1 MKRTLFIVCS
11 FCLLASACTQ
21 RSICPA
27 FQSAYI
33 YDKDALRKKFSY
45 FQEDSTPKILTAS
58 KNKYLIAEAVPYRRK
73 IARISTVEMKDVM
86 PVVPD
91 SLTMDDNIS
100 LADLDAA
107 ARSVIDSTYIVDVEP
122 QTDSL
127 AEGEE
132 AEYMISKDKEVRVL
146 RYNKDSISYKVE
158 EVRYN
163 VDQDNYMWYLRD
175 AIVLPDIR
183 LLQVQGEAGEETTA
197 KKERKGIRGFF
208 KNLFKKKEEDKEPM
222 DSTDLEPPV
231 ERSQYDLDYVEDEN
245 AKPAPETKKRGL
257 FKKKEKKEKVN
268 ENEEGKVSSGKQ
280 RPPKQKKEK
289 KPKQEKPE
297 KIKTE
302 DEKPPDSEVKGEEG
316 F

>member
-1 MKRTLFIVCS
+1 MKRALFIVCS
-11 FCLLASACTQ
+11 FCFLASACTQ
-21 RSICPA
+21 RTICPA
-27 FQSAYI
+27 FQSAFI

-58 KNKYLIAEAVPYRRK
+58 KNKYLIVEAVPYRRK
-73 IARISTVEMKDVM
+73 IARISTVEMTDVM

-91 SLTMDDNIS
+91 SLTMDDDIS

-107 ARSVIDSTYIVDVEP
+107 ARSVIDSTYIIDVEP
-122 QTDSL
+122 AADSL
-127 AEGEE
+127 AEEE
-132 AEYMISKDKEVRVL
+132 ELEYMISKDKEVRVL

-163 VDQDNYMWYLRD
+163 TDQDNYMWYLRD

-183 LLQVQGEAGEETTA
+183 LLQVQAQAAEEEAVS
-197 KKERKGIRGFF
+197 KKEKKGISAFF
-208 KNLFKKKEEDKEPM
+208 KNLFKKKKKDEPM

-245 AKPAPETKKRGL
+245 AKPAPTETKKRGL
-257 FKKKEKKEKVN
+257 FRKKEKVN

-297 KIKTE
+297 KIRTE

>member
-1 MKRTLFIVCS
+1 M
-11 FCLLASACTQ
+11 ASACTQ
-21 RSICPA
+21 RTICPA
-27 FQSAYI
+27 FQSAFI

-91 SLTMDDNIS
+91 SLTMDDDIS

-122 QTDSL
+122 QVDSL
-127 AEGEE
+127 ADDEE

-208 KNLFKKKEEDKEPM
+208 KNLFKKKDKGDEPM
-222 DSTDLEPPV
+222 DSTNLEPPI

-245 AKPAPETKKRGL
+245 VKPAPETMKRGL

-297 KIKTE
+297 KIKTD

>member
-1 MKRTLFIVCS
+1 
-11 FCLLASACTQ
+11 
-21 RSICPA
+21 
-27 FQSAYI
+27 
-33 YDKDALRKKFSY
+33 
-45 FQEDSTPKILTAS
+45 
-58 KNKYLIAEAVPYRRK
+58 
-73 IARISTVEMKDVM
+73 
-86 PVVPD
+86 
-91 SLTMDDNIS
+91 MDDNIS

-146 RYNKDSISYKVE
+146 RYNKDSILYKVE

-208 KNLFKKKEEDKEPM
+208 KNLFKKKEKDKEPM